1 MNYTIMDYV
10 HWRGE
15 QDIKEYPYNEID
27 YLIFSE
33 LAYVHLD
40 DIFSSQNIQ
49 PITLFDAYQKYS
61 ELYTDAPEPAFNESH
76 YLFKEVAKA
85 KRYRNVKIL
94 HFYNDVNKDFIKQ
107 FCAMAFLF
115 EDQRVFVA
123 YRGTDNT
130 LIGWHEDFL
139 MLFENVIP
147 SQTSSVHY
155 LNFIS
160 EYTYSCSL
168 WQSLHNQYLGSFKE
182 RFKKH
187 FKYKKEGL
195 PLLIGGHS
203 KGGNLAMY
211 SGCFTNEKVQA
222 RIDKI
227 YNFDGPGFQDD
238 IILSKQYQHMLPRII
253 SYLPH
258 YSFFGIVLG
267 HEEQYQTIQS
277 QATGMFQHN
286 AFTWLLNKDG
296 FIPDELSYESVQ
308 FAIKVLL
315 FLNDLSYENKKEC
328 INTMFG
334 LFQALELETF
344 TDLSHITYK
353 QIISGLKEI
362 TSLQPSVRKMLIDVL
377 HMIWL
382 EAKKEKMPS

>member
-15 QDIKEYPYNEID
+15 QNIKEYPYNEID

-61 ELYTDAPEPAFNESH
+61 ELYTDAPDPAFNESH

-85 KRYRNVKIL
+85 KRYSNVKIL

-160 EYTYSCSL
+160 EYTYSCS
-168 WQSLHNQYLGSFKE
+168 
-182 RFKKH
+182 
-187 FKYKKEGL
+187 
-195 PLLIGGHS
+195 
-203 KGGNLAMY
+203 
-211 SGCFTNEKVQA
+211 
-222 RIDKI
+222 
-227 YNFDGPGFQDD
+227 
-238 IILSKQYQHMLPRII
+238 
-253 SYLPH
+253 
-258 YSFFGIVLG
+258 
-267 HEEQYQTIQS
+267 
-277 QATGMFQHN
+277 
-286 AFTWLLNKDG
+286 
-296 FIPDELSYESVQ
+296 
-308 FAIKVLL
+308 
-315 FLNDLSYENKKEC
+315 
-328 INTMFG
+328 
-334 LFQALELETF
+334 
-344 TDLSHITYK
+344 
-353 QIISGLKEI
+353 
-362 TSLQPSVRKMLIDVL
+362 
-377 HMIWL
+377 
-382 EAKKEKMPS
+382 